1 MKGGEPDT
9 ERACSVLIDDC
20 KNGRIGRISLDD
32 PAQAPAMD
40 EERIRAAS
48 QSEKQKTAGRKNYKA
63 GKSGRKASE
72 DRGKPWKKK

>member
-1 MKGGEPDT
+1 MRPDKF
-9 ERACSVLIDDC
+9 SVSAAEALQATMGIAAD
-20 KNGRIGRISLDD
+20 
-32 PAQAPAMD
+32 AQAPAMD